1 MVSRNVARLSP
12 KMAECISNHPC
23 TSEMVLRAVS
33 SLKVRGG
40 SSFQA
45 IKKYIAANW
54 IAIRCHCHQQ
64 VYEDSSSFGRT
75 GADEG
80 QRSFVLLQITS
91 CPSPRPESCV
101 SWPKRNEAAC
111 S

>member
-1 MVSRNVARLSP
+1 MASKNVARLPP
-12 KMAECISNHPC
+12 KMAQCLSNHPC
-23 TSEMVLRAVS
+23 ASEMVLRAVS

-54 IAIRCHCHQQ
+54 IAIRCHWHQL
-64 VYEDSSSFGRT
+64 VYEDSSSFGRI

-91 CPSPRPESCV
+91 CPRPRPESCV
-101 SWPKRNEAAC
+101 SWPKRNETAC